1 MAYYAK
7 ENVFRD
13 PEVMERM
20 AEILQGRP
28 RLDWMK
34 LEIERVRCRPS
45 KPGFGLR
52 YEDTNVGS
60 YGWDRIPEKIR
71 HNFSMAPRGAVLPP
85 GLPHMGYD
93 VNRKSEVF
101 SENAALLFEES
112 KSRHWAPTREL
123 PWTAL
128 QEAPYPEDVER
139 ALAQLYTDLTE
150 VATILGDVPARW
162 VWRINHELVELKS
175 WLCAQ
180 MFDAA
185 KLADLFRKRAIAGGA
200 GLGHDYRELE
210 DFLKG
215 VFDSG
220 TYPCASASSNLLLA
234 GFAQVLLR
242 HIGARAGN
250 PVDQKLVRFA
260 LQDVSRMLAYGVDHL
275 RHLLAVRP
283 HEAPG
288 IAGHL
293 EEMEQLLVGVL
304 GSRFLP
310 AALAVVSAGG
320 RRAAPEALPEVRRL
334 YETLRVQ
341 HLERCRAAGLPER
354 PGRGPLGE
362 LVEALG

>member
-13 PEVMERM
+13 PEIMERT

-28 RLDWMK
+28 RLDWMR
-34 LEIERVRCRPS
+34 LAIERVRCRPS
-45 KPGFGLR
+45 KPGFGLT
-52 YEDTNVGS
+52 YDDTNVGS

-101 SENAALLFEES
+101 SENAARLFEES
-112 KSRHWAPTREL
+112 KSRHWAPTREV
-123 PWTAL
+123 PWAAL
-128 QEAPYPEDVER
+128 DREPYPVDVER

-150 VATILGDVPARW
+150 IATILGDVPGRW

-185 KLADLFRKRAIAGGA
+185 KLADLFRKRAIAGGE
-200 GLGHDYRELE
+200 GLGDDYPELE

-234 GFAQVLLR
+234 GFAQMLLR
-242 HIGARAGN
+242 HLGARAAN
-250 PVDQKLVRFA
+250 PVDQKIARFA
-260 LQDVSRMLAYGVDHL
+260 LQDVSRFLAYGVDHL
-275 RHLLAVRP
+275 RCLLAARP

-293 EEMEQLLVGVL
+293 EEMEHLLVGVL
-304 GSRFLP
+304 GSRRLP
-310 AALAVVSAGG
+310 AALAVLSAGG
-320 RRAAPEALPEVRRL
+320 REKAGRAMSEVRGL
-334 YETLRVQ
+334 YEVFLRE
-341 HLERCRAAGLPER
+341 HLGRRAAAGLPEPR
-354 PGRGPLGE
+354 GRGPLGA
-362 LVEALG
+362 LVDALA